1 MPSIISKSSILLL
14 FPLLFTTMVFI
25 STSTSFPLLGTYNF
39 NQPIQLL
46 KLLKMDPRRQMV
58 LARLSDFGL
67 KRHAPAERQTDSSAG
82 ASID

>member
-14 FPLLFTTMVFI
+14 FPLLFTMMVVFI
-25 STSTSFPLLGTYNF
+25 STSNSRPLLVTYNF

-58 LARLSDFGL
+58 LARLSDFGR
-67 KRHAPAERQTDSSAG
+67 KRHAPAERQTVSSAG
-82 ASID
+82 GE